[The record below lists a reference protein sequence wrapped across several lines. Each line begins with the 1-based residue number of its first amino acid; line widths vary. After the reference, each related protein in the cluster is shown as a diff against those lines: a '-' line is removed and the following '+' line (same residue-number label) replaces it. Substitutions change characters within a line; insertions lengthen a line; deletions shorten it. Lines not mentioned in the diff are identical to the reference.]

1 MPRIGAINRGAGLS
15 SRNSE
20 NVSNATHIKSKVVV
34 DSRTRNGTK
43 RHADEDTI
51 GILESN
57 TKTRRRAALEEIT
70 NVSIW
75 ESVKLLPVTVVHF
88 CTLFVSRF

>member
-1 MPRIGAINRGAGLS
+1 MPRIGAINRGTGLA

-20 NVSNATHIKSKVVV
+20 NLGNATNIKSKMVVE
-34 DSRTRNGTK
+34 SRTRNGVK

-51 GILESN
+51 GNPGSN

-70 NVSIW
+70 NVS
-75 ESVKLLPVTVVHF
+75 
-88 CTLFVSRF
+88 R